1 MVRQVWTSNSGTSEL
16 SVERAA
22 EMKIISKK
30 DPVLLDLLLD
40 SNLLQQE
47 LTRMNINS
55 RSLLDKTDADAG
67 LNNGERSD

>member
-1 MVRQVWTSNSGTSEL
+1 M
-16 SVERAA
+16 ERAA